1 MVKELKRINLFFV
14 ILMVFSM
21 IMYFPVNKV
30 KAGDDNTVIIND
42 TQQNNQDAVIT
53 NDVKEP
59 DAAEEIS
66 ENPGQEDTILK
77 DTTIE
82 IDKQR
87 IFEKDRA
94 VLIIKSAYE
103 KEVQYKVVL
112 QSIDRNEWT
121 DITTDYSE
129 GIKAKN
135 SYVKVMPQLLAGK
148 YKVYVFA
155 KLLDSEGTKSMKTG
169 TAEVKYE
176 DLKVLDITSEQDIL
190 PQLKATLSSSSVY
203 EGDKVT
209 LKLTSNFNDYVQYK
223 VFIYS
228 NSSKKWSE
236 VTSAYTSAYLGT
248 QEAKIETGKLALG
261 DYKIQVRV
269 KKANIPGKYK
279 DSLGDYDAL
288 QGYDVKAVKR
298 PTPPKPAYPEAPKVE
313 AVYVGNASE
322 VERINVRQS
331 ASTSSKILGY
341 IYGSTQVLNILGTSG
356 DFYYVQ
362 TREYETSNI
371 IKGYIRKDYVKKIT
385 PVNSYSIIVDISDQK
400 VYIYKSGQL
409 YKTFICSTGGYYTP
423 TPTGRYLVGGR
434 GPSFGQEKGYICYN
448 FIRINYDYLFHSV
461 IHNLDGSIMTSEYEK
476 LGTRASHGCIRL
488 PDAYIKWMYDNIPR
502 NTLVVIQD

>member
-1 MVKELKRINLFFV
+1 MVKELKRINLFFI

-30 KAGDDNTVIIND
+30 KAAEDNTIIINNTEKD
-42 TQQNNQDAVIT
+42 NEGSVIT
-53 NDVKEP
+53 NDVKETNTT
-59 DAAEEIS
+59 EEI
-66 ENPGQEDTILK
+66 PGDTKEEDAILK
-77 DTTIE
+77 DSTIE

-103 KEVQYKVVL
+103 KEVQYKIVL
-112 QSIDRNEWT
+112 QSVDRNEWT
-121 DITTDYSE
+121 DITDNYSE
-129 GIKAKN
+129 GIKTKD

-148 YKVYVFA
+148 YKLYVFA
-155 KLLDSEGTKSMKTG
+155 KPLNLEGTKSMKIG
-169 TAEVKYE
+169 TTEVKYE

-228 NSSKKWSE
+228 NSTKKWSE
-236 VTSAYTSAYLGT
+236 VTSAYTSAYLGN

-279 DSLGDYDAL
+279 DSLGDYDAV
-288 QGYDVKAVKR
+288 QSYDVKAVKR
-298 PTPPKPAYPEAPKVE
+298 PAPPKPAHPEAPKIE
-313 AVYVGNASE
+313 PVYVGNASE

-331 ASTSSKILGY
+331 PSTSSKILGY
-341 IYGSTQVLNILGTSG
+341 VYGSTQVLNVLGTSG

-362 TREYETSNI
+362 TRDYQTSNI
-371 IKGYIRKDYVKKIT
+371 IKGYIRKDYVRKTT
-385 PVNSYSIIVDISDQK
+385 PVNSYSIVVDISDQK
-400 VYIYKSGQL
+400 VYIYKLGQL
-409 YKTFICSTGGYYTP
+409 YKSFICSTGGYYTP
-423 TPTGRYLVGGR
+423 TPTGKYLVGGR

-461 IHNLDGSIMTSEYEK
+461 LHNLDGSIMTSEYEK

>member
-1 MVKELKRINLFFV
+1 MVKKLKHINLFF
-14 ILMVFSM
+14 IMLMVFSM
-21 IMYFPVNKV
+21 IVYFPINKV
-30 KAGDDNTVIIND
+30 KAEEDNTAIIST
-42 TQQNNQDAVIT
+42 TQEDNQDAVIT

-59 DAAEEIS
+59 DTTQEIPQNTKEEA
-66 ENPGQEDTILK
+66 ILK
-77 DTTIE
+77 DATIE
-82 IDKQR
+82 IDKER
-87 IFEKDRA
+87 IFEKDRS
-94 VLIIKSAYE
+94 VLIIKSAYK
-103 KEVQYKVVL
+103 KEVKYKVVL
-112 QSIDRNEWT
+112 QSVDKNEWT
-121 DITTDYSE
+121 DLTTTYSE
-129 GIKAKN
+129 GIKAKD
-135 SYVKVMPQLLAGK
+135 SYVKVMPQLSAGK

-155 KLLDSEGTKSMKTG
+155 KLLDSEGTKSMKVG
-169 TAEVKYE
+169 TKEVKYE
-176 DLKVLDITSEQDIL
+176 DLKILDITSEADAL
-190 PQLKATLSSSSVY
+190 PQLKASLSSSSVY

-209 LKLTSNFNDYVQYK
+209 IKLTSSYNDYVQYK

-228 NSSKKWSE
+228 NSNKKYAE
-236 VTSAYTSAYLGT
+236 VTSTYTAAYLGT
-248 QEAKIETGKLALG
+248 QEAKIQTGKLALG
-261 DYKIQVRV
+261 DYKIEVRI

-288 QGYDVKAVKR
+288 QSYNVKVVKR
-298 PTPPKPAYPEAPKVE
+298 PTPPKPAYPEAPKIE

-322 VERINVRQS
+322 VEQINIRQS
-331 ASTSSKILGY
+331 ASTSSKALGY
-341 IYGSTQVLNILGTSG
+341 IYGSTQVLSVLGTSG

-371 IKGYIRKDYVKKIT
+371 VKGYIRKDYVKKVT
-385 PVNSYSIIVDISDQK
+385 PVNSYSIVVDISDQK

-409 YKTFICSTGGYYTP
+409 FKTFICSTGGYYTP
-423 TPTGRYLVGGR
+423 TPTGKYITGSR

-502 NTLVVIQD
+502 NALVVIQD